1 LKPIVIILLV
11 LVCAAGMAGWYELGS
26 NSGAGSGSAPEA
38 VPVTAA
44 QAQQQN
50 VPDYIRSI
58 GMVQSIDAVSIVP
71 RVNGQIMQ
79 IFFKAG
85 DEVKK
90 DQPLFEIDPRPYQA
104 ALNQAQAQLAHDQ
117 AVLKEDQ
124 VDLDRYQ
131 SLVKTKAIPEQQEQ
145 DQAYVVEQAK
155 GTVQLD
161 EANVEAA
168 KLNLE
173 YCHIVSPIDG
183 RVGVLMVDLG
193 NYVPTGSTTA
203 LVSITQIKP
212 IYVTF
217 TIAQTVLS
225 EVRENQGKGALNVL
239 ARSQTGQSLGSGK
252 LTVINNQ
259 VATATG
265 TVTLQATFPNQDEAL
280 WPGAFVVALLELFV
294 RENAITVP
302 SEAVMEG
309 PNGEFVYVI
318 KPDNA
323 AQHVDVHV
331 AARQNNIVVI
341 DKGLS
346 AGATIVTDG
355 QYRLAD
361 NVKVRIESSPGPAET
376 AAK

>member
-1 LKPIVIILLV
+1 VRSNND
-11 LVCAAGMAGWYELGS
+11 EGS
-26 NSGAGSGSAPEA
+26 LAAPEA

-44 QAQQQN
+44 QVEQQN

-58 GMVQSIDAVSIVP
+58 GTVQSIDSVSIIP
-71 RVNGQIMQ
+71 RVNGQITQ

-104 ALNQAQAQLAHDQ
+104 ALDQAQAQLAHDQ
-117 AVLKEDQ
+117 AVLNENQ
-124 VDLDRYQ
+124 VDLERYQ
-131 SLVKTKAIPEQQEQ
+131 SLVKTKAIPEQQAQ

-155 GTVQLD
+155 GTVQVD
-161 EANVEAA
+161 QANVDAA

-173 YCHIVSPIDG
+173 YSHIVSPIDG
-183 RVGVLMVDLG
+183 RAGVLMVDLG
-193 NYVPTGSTTA
+193 NYVQSGSTTA
-203 LVSITQIKP
+203 LVSVTQIKP

-217 TIAQTVLS
+217 PIPQTVLS
-225 EVRENQGKGALNVL
+225 EVKNNHAKNPLNVL
-239 ARSQTGQSLGSGK
+239 ARSQTGQSLGTGK

-259 VATATG
+259 VATNTG
-265 TVTLQATFPNQDEAL
+265 TVSLQATFPNEDEAL
-280 WPGAFVVALLELFV
+280 WPGEFVVVLLENFV

-309 PNGEFVYVI
+309 PNGAFVYVV
-318 KPDNA
+318 KPDNTV
-323 AQHVDVHV
+323 QHVDVHV
-331 AARQNNIVVI
+331 ATRQNNITVI

-346 AGATIVTDG
+346 VGETVVIDG

-361 NVKVRIESSPGPAET
+361 NVKVQVQNSPRPAET
-376 AAK
+376 VAR